1 MQFTTRFTNTNS
13 GMPKL
18 LYLDFDGVLH
28 PTTGKDLFCRMHLL
42 EEALIDKDCQ
52 IIISSS
58 WRFHHP
64 FEYLQSLFPESL
76 RGQVAGVTGDAV
88 VGRWPR
94 HSEILIDVSKRAGRW
109 RALDD
114 SWIEFPKDISELI
127 RCNPNSGMGSKESD
141 ELASCLGI
149 QQP

>member
-1 MQFTTRFTNTNS
+1 MSF
-13 GMPKL
+13 L

-42 EEALIDKDCQ
+42 EEALIDKECQ

-76 RGQVAGVTGDAV
+76 RGQVAGVTGVAF

-94 HSEILIDVSKRAGRW
+94 HSEILIDVSKRSGQGRW

-114 SWIEFPKDISELI
+114 SWIEFPKDCPELI
-127 RCNPNSGMGSKESD
+127 RCNPNSGLGSKESA
-141 ELASCLGI
+141 ELRSWLAVGDI
-149 QQP
+149 AH

>member
-1 MQFTTRFTNTNS
+1 MLR
-13 GMPKL
+13 L

-28 PTTGKDLFCRMHLL
+28 PSTGRDLFCRMHLL
-42 EEALIDKDCQ
+42 EEALVGKDCL

-64 FEYLQSLFPESL
+64 LKHLLGLFPASL
-76 RGQVAGVTGDAV
+76 RRHVAGVTGDAF

-94 HSEILIDVSKRAGRW
+94 HSEILIDVSKRASQGRW

-114 SWIEFPKDISELI
+114 SWIEFPKDCPELI
-127 RCNPNSGMGSKESD
+127 RCNPNSGMGNKESA
-141 ELASCLGI
+141 ELRSWLAT

>member
-1 MQFTTRFTNTNS
+1 MSQF
-13 GMPKL
+13 
-18 LYLDFDGVLH
+18 LYVDFDGVLH
-28 PTTGKDLFCRMHLL
+28 PSTGKDLFCRMHLL
-42 EEALIDKDCQ
+42 EEALIGKDCQ

-76 RGQVAGVTGDAV
+76 RGQVAGVTGDAF

-94 HSEILIDVSKRAGRW
+94 HSEILVDASNRGAQGRW

-114 SWIEFPKDISELI
+114 SWIESPKECPELI
-127 RCNPNSGMGSKESD
+127 RCNPNSGMGSKESA
-141 ELASCLGI
+141 ELKSCLET

>member
-1 MQFTTRFTNTNS
+1 
-13 GMPKL
+13 MPHL
-18 LYLDFDGVLH
+18 LYVDFDGVLH

-42 EEALIDKDCQ
+42 EEALVGMDCQ

-64 FEYLQSLFPESL
+64 FKYLQSLFPESL
-76 RGQVAGVTGDAV
+76 RGQVAGVTGDAFM
-88 VGRWPR
+88 GRWPR
-94 HSEILIDVSKRAGRW
+94 HSEILIDVSKRAAQGRW

-114 SWIEFPKDISELI
+114 SWIEFPKDCPELI
-127 RCNPNSGMGSKESD
+127 RCNPNSGMGSKESA
-141 ELASCLGI
+141 ELRSWLAS

>member
-1 MQFTTRFTNTNS
+1 MS
-13 GMPKL
+13 PL

-28 PTTGKDLFCRMHLL
+28 PTTGNDLFCRMHLL
-42 EEALIDKDCQ
+42 EKALIGKDCK

-64 FEYLQSLFPESL
+64 FKYLLGLFPESL
-76 RGQVAGVTGDAV
+76 RGQVAGVTGDAF

-94 HSEILIDVSKRAGRW
+94 HSEILIDVSKRSAQGRW

-114 SWIEFPKDISELI
+114 SWIEFPKDCPELI
-127 RCNPNSGMGSKESD
+127 RCNPNSGMGSKESA
-141 ELASCLGI
+141 ELASWLAT

>member
-1 MQFTTRFTNTNS
+1 MNGRQVKK
-13 GMPKL
+13 MPRL

-42 EEALIDKDCQ
+42 EGALIGKDCQ

-64 FEYLQSLFPESL
+64 FDYLLGLFPESL
-76 RGQVAGVTGDAV
+76 RRHVAGVTVDAFV
-88 VGRWPR
+88 SRWHR
-94 HSEILIDVSKRAGRW
+94 HRKILIDVTKRAGRW

-114 SWIEFPKDISELI
+114 GWIEFPKD
-127 RCNPNSGMGSKESD
+127 
-141 ELASCLGI
+141 
-149 QQP
+149 